1 MKHPQTLAKELNEMF
16 PNPDLKIIG
25 DNACCAFVLQWA
37 LGIEQDD
44 IDAIRTVQNMRKK
57 GKIKSD
63 CTVLWYEAVPYLCG
77 KPLRDLKKTKIT
89 SLRGIKKRTIVFMAK
104 EGNAEGE
111 GHWVG
116 VENGRIKCNPL
127 AYSVN
132 VAEGR
137 PIEMRELIF

>member
-1 MKHPQTLAKELNEMF
+1 MKHPQTLAKELNKMF
-16 PNPDLKIIG
+16 PNKDLEVIG
-25 DNACCAFVLQWA
+25 DNACCALTLQWV

-44 IDAIRTVQNMRKK
+44 IDAIKTVQNMRKK

-77 KPLRDLKKTKIT
+77 RPLKELKKTKIT
-89 SLRGIKKRTIVFMAK
+89 SLKGIKKRTIVLMAK
-104 EGNAEGE
+104 EGNAEGV

-116 VENGRIKCNPL
+116 VEKGKIAFNSL
-127 AYSVN
+127 DYSVN

-137 PIEMRELIF
+137 PVEMRELIF